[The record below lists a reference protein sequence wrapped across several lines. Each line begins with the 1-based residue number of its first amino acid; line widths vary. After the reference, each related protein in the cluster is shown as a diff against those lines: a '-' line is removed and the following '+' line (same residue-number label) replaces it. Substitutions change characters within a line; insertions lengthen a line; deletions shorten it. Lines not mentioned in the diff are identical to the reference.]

1 MIFLSIIIHIQDINT
16 DPKQCI
22 INDDF
27 SSTSHVSQTSMIS
40 TEMLHASAAYEL
52 TSLHMLEVGDIVDF
66 YFSRDR
72 HQSLFFVFQENSG

>member
-1 MIFLSIIIHIQDINT
+1 
-16 DPKQCI
+16 
-22 INDDF
+22 
-27 SSTSHVSQTSMIS
+27 MIS

-72 HQSLFFVFQENSG
+72 HQSLFFVYQENSGLSTSQRKRYMLLLPISYTIVYALASEAPMPAAAICR